1 MEPLVINLGNK
12 VKAQIILTFQ
22 QMAEDT
28 YIPPKTS
35 EVSLRERALP
45 LALKFISLLF
55 PFKLLLLIA
64 LRGHC

>member
-12 VKAQIILTFQ
+12 VKAQIILSFQ

-35 EVSLRERALP
+35 EVSLRESTLP
-45 LALKFISLLF
+45 LALKFISLLVCS
-55 PFKLLLLIA
+55 PI
-64 LRGHC
+64 